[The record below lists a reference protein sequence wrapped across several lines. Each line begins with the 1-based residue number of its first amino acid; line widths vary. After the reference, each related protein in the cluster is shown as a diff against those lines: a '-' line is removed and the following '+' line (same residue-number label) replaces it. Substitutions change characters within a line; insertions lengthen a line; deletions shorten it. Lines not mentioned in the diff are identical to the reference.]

1 MTTLYYHPDYL
12 KKQADWIKAR
22 DLYEGR
28 HDVLTRSEY
37 LWYHQIEKNTTD
49 KTAQEIRRSREERTR
64 YLNFSEILIS
74 LLTSLFFKQ
83 SPRPDEKLGKL
94 LEATNSENNI
104 DGFGTN
110 LNTFIKDK
118 VLGSLLNYGKIII
131 LVDSFPVQA
140 TSLADQEDKKI
151 RPYME
156 LIEPLKAMDWSRE
169 ALDSARIGQWNF
181 FRYEFEGVLPR
192 TRANTEPQ
200 IRRFSHE
207 LYIEGGNYLITQYY
221 VDLDKNFRVVP
232 DHWDAKTLSAEW
244 QGGESKVTGF
254 NHIPISVYESES
266 WLKDANEESL
276 RFFNIRS
283 NRDNIIYQQG
293 YQDKYIVGVD
303 ATDKARVQAIS
314 EYVTKFLPENGNA
327 FAIEPVDPIA
337 YEKAEREAISNI
349 FKVGLNR
356 LRDLPIDSRES
367 QSSESV
373 DKQNEFTFALIQSEL
388 SEIENV
394 VNNAFRDFA
403 EFYGIS
409 DFDGKIQIDREIS
422 EEDFEQFR
430 NTWFSFRDLFVKY
443 PEIEP
448 EIAKKAIKKLRLGK
462 EKEQELTQ
470 LIGER
475 TIVKPDDDQ
484 EPDRVLSILNG
495 GRK

>member
-12 KKQADWIKAR
+12 QRQADWIKAR

-37 LWYHQIEKNTTD
+37 LWYHQIEKNSSD
-49 KTAQEIRRSREERTR
+49 PTAREIRRSREERTR

-83 SPRPDEKLGKL
+83 SPRPDEDLRKL

-110 LNTFIKDK
+110 LNSFIKDK
-118 VLGSLLNYGKIII
+118 VLGSLLNYGKVII

-140 TSLADQEDKKI
+140 TSLADQVDKKI

-156 LIEPLKAMDWSRE
+156 LIQPLKAMDWSRE
-169 ALDSARIGQWNF
+169 ALDSSRIGEWNF

-192 TRANTEPQ
+192 VRANQEPQ

-207 LYIEGGNYLITQYY
+207 LYVEGGNYTITQYY
-221 VDLDKNFRVVP
+221 VDLDKNFRVIP
-232 DHWDAKTLSAEW
+232 DHWDAKNVSAEW
-244 QGGESKVTGF
+244 QGGESKSTDF
-254 NHIPISVYESES
+254 NHIPISIYESES
-266 WLKDANEESL
+266 WLKDANEEAL
-276 RFFNIRS
+276 RYYNIRS

-303 ATDKARVQAIS
+303 ATDRARVQAIS

-337 YEKAEREAISNI
+337 YEKAEKEAISNI

-356 LRDLPIDSRES
+356 LSSLPEDSRES
-367 QSSESV
+367 PSSESI

-388 SEIENV
+388 TEIEDV
-394 VNNAFRDFA
+394 VNNAFKDFA
-403 EFYGIS
+403 EFYGVS
-409 DFDGKIQIDREIS
+409 NFEGKIEIDREIS
-422 EEDFEQFR
+422 EEDFDQFR
-430 NTWFSFRDLFVKY
+430 NTWFAFKDLFIKY

-448 EIAKKAIKKLRLGK
+448 EIAKKALKKLRLDK
-462 EKEQELTQ
+462 VKEQELTE
-470 LIGER
+470 LIGDKVI
-475 TIVKPDDDQ
+475 TAADDNQ